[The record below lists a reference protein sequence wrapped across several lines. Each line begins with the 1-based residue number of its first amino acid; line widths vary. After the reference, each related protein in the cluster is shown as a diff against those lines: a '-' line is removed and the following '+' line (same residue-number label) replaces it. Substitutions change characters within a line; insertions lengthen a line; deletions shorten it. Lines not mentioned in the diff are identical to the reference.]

1 MQTFAERGRVRRSAA
16 SGFTLV
22 ELLLAIALT
31 AVVAGLAY
39 AGLANGIN
47 ASTALA
53 TQVQQLTGLQRALA
67 VIEDDL
73 WQVRLR
79 PVNHGDSFREPA
91 FVTTPEANV
100 LLAFTRAGALPL
112 PGQLRSPLTRVRYV
126 LRGDSLWRQYWPLA
140 DRSDALQSP
149 LETLLLEQVR
159 SVTLEMLAP
168 PTSAFG
174 NDALSLQATGGNWR
188 RSWNSNDTATALA
201 SPLPLAVRLT
211 LDTDS
216 FDEVQRVVEL
226 P

>member
-1 MQTFAERGRVRRSAA
+1 MRTSADTA
-16 SGFTLV
+16 FVSRITQAGFTLV

-47 ASTALA
+47 AQAALA
-53 TQVQQLTGLQRALA
+53 KQVGQLTGLQRALS

-79 PVNHGDSFREPA
+79 PVNHGGSFREPA
-91 FVTTPEANV
+91 FVTAPEGDV
-100 LLAFTRAGALPL
+100 LLAFTRAGGLQLPV
-112 PGQLRSPLTRVRYV
+112 QVRSPLMRVRYV
-126 LRGDSLWRQYWPLA
+126 LRDSALWRQHWPVA
-140 DRSDALQSP
+140 DRNDALQPP

-159 SVTLEMLAP
+159 GVTLEMLAP
-168 PTSAFG
+168 PTSTFG
-174 NDALSLQATGGNWR
+174 NDALSLQETGGNWV
-188 RSWNSNDTATALA
+188 RSWNSSDAGTALA

-211 LDTDS
+211 LDTDN

>member
-1 MQTFAERGRVRRSAA
+1 MQIRADGRRRPLA
-16 SGFTLV
+16 SVAGFTLV
-22 ELLLAIALT
+22 ELLLAVALT

-39 AGLANGIN
+39 AGLANGIS
-47 ASTALA
+47 ASAALS
-53 TQVQQLTGLQRALA
+53 TKVQQLAELQRTLA

-79 PVNHGDSFREPA
+79 PVNHGAGYREPA
-91 FVTTPEANV
+91 FVTEPEAGV
-100 LLAFTRAGALPL
+100 LLAFTRAGAVPL

-126 LRGDSLWRQYWPLA
+126 LRGNALRRQHWPVA
-140 DRSDALQSP
+140 DRSDALQPP

-159 SVTLEMLAP
+159 GVTLELLAP

-174 NDALSLQATGGNWR
+174 NDALSLQAAGGNWQ
-188 RSWNSNDTATALA
+188 RSWNSGDAATALG

-211 LDTDS
+211 VITDN
-216 FDEVQRVVEL
+216 FDEVQRVIEL